1 MNGFKNWGRC
11 FARFWSSERKKR
23 TFAKVEREVMG
34 LFPMK
39 NSKCKSHGI
48 SVRPIRIRPSA
59 SLFAGHACGVITEC
73 SRQPSPQLL
82 AYASN
87 GLPSSPAATLHCIY
101 FFWKWMNVLP
111 AFRFFFTPELLKI
124 ETTHAFVPCFT
135 QRTLN
140 CVAPLTVSDTDTDSD
155 IPVSRA
161 LIHNHGT
168 REEGSRERHT
178 LAVDGR
184 PHAAEQSG

>member
-1 MNGFKNWGRC
+1 MQEPWC
-11 FARFWSSERKKR
+11 
-23 TFAKVEREVMG
+23 
-34 LFPMK
+34 
-39 NSKCKSHGI
+39 I

-87 GLPSSPAATLHCIY
+87 GLPSSPAATLHCI
-101 FFWKWMNVLP
+101 FFFENEWTFYQPFV
-111 AFRFFFTPELLKI
+111 FFFTPELLKI
-124 ETTHAFVPCFT
+124 ETTHALVPCFT

-140 CVAPLTVSDTDTDSD
+140 CVAPLTVSDTDSD

-161 LIHNHGT
+161 LVRNHGT